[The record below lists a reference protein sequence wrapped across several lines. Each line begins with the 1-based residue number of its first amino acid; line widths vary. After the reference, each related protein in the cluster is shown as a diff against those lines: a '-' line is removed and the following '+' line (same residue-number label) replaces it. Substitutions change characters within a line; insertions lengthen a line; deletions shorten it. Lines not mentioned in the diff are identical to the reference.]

1 MHLTHGAAKT
11 RVLSMP
17 EILSLFFLG
26 VIYGLTICS
35 LSCLPYL
42 TPYLMSTGKGFRDGI
57 KSSFI
62 FISGKLLIYSLLGG
76 TAAYIG
82 SKLVINDFLH
92 LKYTI
97 GGILIVVG
105 LLLPFISKGGCT
117 KKHQLAGKSL
127 SLFALGVSSSLI
139 PCPSLVS
146 MSLLAA
152 NKGSI
157 FIGASYGFVFGLGLM
172 ISPLVIAS
180 GVISLISKSVK
191 LEVKGFSPWLNA
203 ISVVI
208 IVLMGVRVLTL
219 EI

>member
-1 MHLTHGAAKT
+1 
-11 RVLSMP
+11 MP

-57 KSSFI
+57 NSSFV
-62 FISGKLLIYSLLGG
+62 FISGKLLVYSALGG
-76 TAAYIG
+76 MAAYIG
-82 SKLVINDFLH
+82 SKLVVNDFLY

-97 GGILIVVG
+97 GGILITVG
-105 LLLPFISKGGCT
+105 LLLPFVSKGGCT
-117 KKHQLAGKSL
+117 KRHQLAGKRL
-127 SLFALGVSSSLI
+127 SLFALGVSTSLI

-152 NKGSI
+152 NKGSV

-180 GVISLISKSVK
+180 GAISLISKSVK
-191 LEVKGFSPWLNA
+191 IEVKGFTPYLNA
-203 ISVVI
+203 LSVI
-208 IVLMGVRVLTL
+208 IIVMMGVRVLTL
-219 EI
+219 EL

>member
-1 MHLTHGAAKT
+1 
-11 RVLSMP
+11 MP
-17 EILSLFFLG
+17 EIFSLFFLG

-35 LSCLPYL
+35 ISCLPYL
-42 TPYLMSTGKGFRDGI
+42 STYLMSTGKGFRDGVNA
-57 KSSFI
+57 SFV

-76 TAAYIG
+76 AAAYIG
-82 SKLVINDFLH
+82 SKLVIKDFLH

-117 KKHQLAGKSL
+117 KKHQLTGKRL

-152 NKGSI
+152 NKGSV

-172 ISPLVIAS
+172 VSPLVIAS

-191 LEVKGFSPWLNA
+191 IEVKGFTPYLNA
-203 ISVVI
+203 LSVI
-208 IVLMGVRVLTL
+208 IIVMMGVRIMAL

>member
-1 MHLTHGAAKT
+1 MHGLAKT
-11 RVLSMP
+11 RAKSMP
-17 EILSLFFLG
+17 EIFSLFLLG
-26 VIYGLTICS
+26 VVYGLTICS
-35 LSCLPYL
+35 ISCLPYL
-42 TPYLMSTGKGFRDGI
+42 STYLMSTGKGFRDGI
-57 KSSFI
+57 KAAFV
-62 FISGKLLIYSLLGG
+62 FISGKLLIYSMLGG
-76 TAAYIG
+76 LAAYIG
-82 SKLVINDFLH
+82 SKLVVNDFLH

-97 GGILIVVG
+97 GGILIAVG

-117 KKHQLAGKSL
+117 KRHQLAGKRL

-152 NKGSI
+152 NKGSV

-180 GVISLISKSVK
+180 GVISLISKAVK
-191 LEVKGFSPWLNA
+191 VEVKGFAPYLNA
-203 ISVVI
+203 LSVI
-208 IVLMGVRVLTL
+208 IIVMMGVRILTL

>member
-1 MHLTHGAAKT
+1 
-11 RVLSMP
+11 MP
-17 EILSLFFLG
+17 EIFSLFLLG
-26 VIYGLTICS
+26 VVYGLTICS
-35 LSCLPYL
+35 ISCLPYL
-42 TPYLMSTGKGFRDGI
+42 STYLMSTGKGFKDGI
-57 KSSFI
+57 KASFV
-62 FISGKLLIYSLLGG
+62 FISGKLLIYSMLGG
-76 TAAYIG
+76 FAAYIG
-82 SKLVINDFLH
+82 NKLVVNDFLH

-117 KKHQLAGKSL
+117 KKHQLTGKRL

-152 NKGSI
+152 NKGSVL
-157 FIGASYGFVFGLGLM
+157 IGASYGFVFGMGLM

-191 LEVKGFSPWLNA
+191 IEVKGFTPWLNA
-203 ISVVI
+203 LSVI
-208 IVLMGVRVLTL
+208 IIIMMGVRIMAL